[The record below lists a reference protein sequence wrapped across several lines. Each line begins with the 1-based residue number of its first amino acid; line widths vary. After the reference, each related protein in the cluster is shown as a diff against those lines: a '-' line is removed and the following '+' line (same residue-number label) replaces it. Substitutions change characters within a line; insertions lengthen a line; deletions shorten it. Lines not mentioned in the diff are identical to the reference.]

1 MTNTPYKRA
10 AMAGAALE
18 LVPPLIRKS
27 LLNERSFREGYG
39 FKTEAMI
46 AFGSGGVSVHRS
58 KLFNAVRTVLAGGT
72 PAELTDAEDWTWN
85 LTNDAREDEL
95 PKLVLSSDQQRLILP
110 DFSVLSE
117 DASTRIRSLGEA
129 ASDVNL
135 PLIAQDKWRSILK
148 ERALEDDEV
157 DTFHRDIRDTP
168 IHVERTIRSEITAG
182 ESSVSSL
189 VPNSRQ
195 YFERLVGTYD
205 GSGSIRDYAV
215 GTGREVFKQLTE
227 WRPYEGFLFSLLLSS
242 HSALTAEIKV
252 DHLDQENLEKAFDY
266 LEKHG
271 DMLSRLGAFEVGLRV
286 LPDRPEVKPFL
297 MRLVHRI
304 RDDDVEGNASEFKL
318 FSALFVLVDGE
329 LARTRLM
336 AREPPFYRRLA
347 SLAQAALIHRQ
358 LVQCGIDYQ
367 RFSDWAV
374 SNRGEHYYMQSLADM
389 RAEPRWNPDL
399 AAAPQMQADFFGRI
413 MIAGNKFEA
422 TLGEG
427 ELHDT
432 ILGDGEQSLIKLCEF
447 PRPYFP
453 GPLEGAENS
462 PNALPDDLA
471 RIIEEKL
478 DTEQVEAS
486 SFITLVNSAM
496 IFRITSG
503 HAELAAKALR
513 LGNYTLANLE
523 DKSQL
528 VGILNGLATVGS
540 ASRNPALAD
549 ELRILVRRYRRDSQY
564 SFTIA
569 EAMRMC
575 LVASAAR
582 EDLME
587 WRGFAGECLTELAFG
602 DLEGNEG
609 GVLHSHLLA
618 LLHSVP
624 ELWVSCARAEAALQ
638 AWCFR

>member
-1 MTNTPYKRA
+1 
-10 AMAGAALE
+10 MAGAALK

-27 LLNERSFREGYG
+27 LLNDKSFREEYG

-46 AFGSGGVSVHRS
+46 AFGPSGSFHRS
-58 KLFNAVRTVLAGGT
+58 KLFDAVRTVLAGEA
-72 PAELTDAEDWTWN
+72 PAELTDTEDRTWN
-85 LTNDAREDEL
+85 LTNDARDDEL
-95 PKLVLSSDQQRLILP
+95 PNLVLKSDQQRLVLP
-110 DFSVLSE
+110 DFSVLFE
-117 DASTRIRSLGEA
+117 DASTRIRSLEES

-135 PLIAQDKWRSILK
+135 PLSAREEWRSILE

-157 DTFHRDIRDTP
+157 YTFHSDIRDTP
-168 IHVERTIRSEITAG
+168 VHVERTIRCEITAG

-189 VPNSRQ
+189 VPNSRR
-195 YFERLVGTYD
+195 YFERLVGAYD
-205 GSGSIRDYAV
+205 GGNSVQDYAV
-215 GTGREVFKQLTE
+215 GAGRAFFRHLSE
-227 WRPYEGFLFSLLLSS
+227 WRPYEGFLFSLFLSS
-242 HSALTAEIKV
+242 HSTLTAEINAE
-252 DHLDQENLEKAFDY
+252 HLDEENLKEAFDF

-271 DMLSRLGAFEVGLRV
+271 DTLSRLGALEVGLRI
-286 LPDRPEVKPFL
+286 LPNRPEVEPFL
-297 MRLVHRI
+297 LRLVRRI
-304 RDDDVEGNASEFKL
+304 RDDDVEGKASEFKL

-336 AREPPFYRRLA
+336 AQEPPFYRRLA
-347 SLAQAALIHRQ
+347 SLAQAALIHRL

-367 RFSDWAV
+367 RFADWAV
-374 SNRGEHYYMQSLADM
+374 TNRGEHYYMQSLADM

-413 MIAGNKFEA
+413 MIAGNNFEA
-422 TLGEG
+422 NLGEG
-427 ELHDT
+427 ELRDT

-453 GPLEGAENS
+453 GPLVGAENS

-478 DTEQVEAS
+478 DSEQVEAS
-486 SFITLVNSAM
+486 SFIALVNSAM

-528 VGILNGLATVGS
+528 VGILNGLATV
-540 ASRNPALAD
+540 AAVSRNPALAD

-564 SFTIA
+564 GFTFE
-569 EAMRMC
+569 EAMRIC

-582 EDLME
+582 EDLVE

-602 DLEGNEG
+602 DLEGNMG

-624 ELWVSCARAEAALQ
+624 ELWVSCDRADAALQ